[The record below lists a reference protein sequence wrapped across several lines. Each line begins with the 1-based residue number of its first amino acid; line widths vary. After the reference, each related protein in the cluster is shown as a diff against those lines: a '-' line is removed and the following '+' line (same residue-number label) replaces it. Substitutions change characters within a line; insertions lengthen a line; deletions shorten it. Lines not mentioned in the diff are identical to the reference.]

1 MFKQVINVISL
12 WRRVGLH
19 FLGFWFGFF
28 FFVKSCSSVLKN
40 SCFLLT
46 LQVRGEDQVG
56 AGAARTIWLLSQ
68 KKAPVASQGCRDQLW
83 N

>member
-12 WRRVGLH
+12 WRWVGLH
-19 FLGFWFGFF
+19 FLGFWFVWFY
-28 FFVKSCSSVLKN
+28 FVKFCSFVLKN
-40 SCFLLT
+40 SCFPLT
-46 LQVRGEDQVG
+46 LQVRGEDQV
-56 AGAARTIWLLSQ
+56 GAARTIWLLSQ